1 VDKPNGGQNGGQTH
15 SQTKLRGLLSSRLC
29 IAMVGLTPS
38 TIARGGRPR
47 SGAVGTTES
56 ASKESPSEEP
66 SVDCRRVADDEDC
79 RRTAQPDHSFGGL
92 SGAARRLDPL
102 EPEPAEPHMEG
113 SARSARGERHVRMFG
128 LRPRRAP
135 CDAWTRRL
143 GESWT
148 LEELRG
154 EFERY
159 SSKTTYL
166 VHADRFV
173 RMACRGS

>member
-1 VDKPNGGQNGGQTH
+1 
-15 SQTKLRGLLSSRLC
+15 
-29 IAMVGLTPS
+29 MVVLMPS

-56 ASKESPSEEP
+56 ASEESPSEEP
-66 SVDCRRVADDEDC
+66 SVDCRRVPDDEDC
-79 RRTAQPDHSFGGL
+79 RRTAQPDHSFGDL
-92 SGAARRLDPL
+92 SGAERRLDPL
-102 EPEPAEPHMEG
+102 EPEPAEPHLEG
-113 SARSARGERHVRMFG
+113 SERSARAESGMSG
-128 LRPRRAP
+128 CSG
-135 CDAWTRRL
+135 CDRGVHHGTH
-143 GESWT
+143 GQGSWQIVT

-154 EFERY
+154 EFERSNSLINAADLAP